1 MRGYIGCSVWET
13 KDGESMKKKV
23 VHLVYS
29 MGCGGLEK
37 VIVNLVNGSSDAFE
51 HVIVTLIPEYEMTS
65 SINQRVAIH
74 CLHKRPGKDIGC
86 HKRLYSLLKELK
98 PDVINTYNFGTIEY
112 HITAYLAGV
121 KTRVHS
127 DHGHGGDAQDGL
139 NKKNNFIRKISSYFI
154 NDYVVVSKD
163 LMEWVTKVVKVKP
176 GKIHLIQN
184 GVDVPSAIL
193 AKHPFSN
200 DEKVICT
207 VGRLDPVKNQ
217 SLLLNAFKL
226 ALESIS
232 IPVKLKIVGDGPE
245 RKALESLSV
254 ELGIEP
260 FVDFM
265 GYREDVREQLESCDV
280 FVLSSHY
287 EAMPMTI
294 LESMA
299 IGIPVVTTDVGGIRH
314 FVSSEY
320 VNYVSA
326 GNATELSDAIKS
338 LIKNPELSSDK
349 VIKAHSLVARKYSL
363 ESMSNE
369 YASIYN
375 KN

>member
-1 MRGYIGCSVWET
+1 VCKHNGCTVWKMRI
-13 KDGESMKKKV
+13 GESMKKKV

-37 VIVNLVNGSSDAFE
+37 VIVNLINGSSDAFE
-51 HVIVTLIPEYEMTS
+51 HVIVTLIPEFEMTS
-65 SINQRVAIH
+65 SLNEQVELH
-74 CLHKRPGKDIGC
+74 CLHKRPGKDVGC
-86 HKRLYSLLKELK
+86 HKRLYSLLREIS

-163 LMEWVTKVVKVKP
+163 LMEWVTQVVKVRP
-176 GKIHLIQN
+176 GKLHLIQN
-184 GVDVPSAIL
+184 GVDVPPSVSPKYNAT
-193 AKHPFSN
+193 N
-200 DEKVICT
+200 GEKVICT

-217 SLLLNAFKL
+217 SLLLHAFKRV
-226 ALESIS
+226 LEEYKQ
-232 IPVKLKIVGDGPE
+232 PVRLKIVGDGPE
-245 RKALESLSV
+245 RKALESLA
-254 ELGIEP
+254 ETLGIQQ

-265 GYREDVREQLESCDV
+265 GYREDVREQLETCNV

-299 IGIPVVTTDVGGIRH
+299 IGRPVVTTDVGGIRH
-314 FVSSEY
+314 FLNEDYASFVAPGD
-320 VNYVSA
+320 V
-326 GNATELSDAIKS
+326 
-338 LIKNPELSSDK
+338 
-349 VIKAHSLVARKYSL
+349 KALTNELVAKVTNPANSEEQIINAHKLVLEKYSL
-363 ESMSNE
+363 KAMAYRYSQ
-369 YASIYN
+369 IYQ
-375 KN
+375 

>member
-1 MRGYIGCSVWET
+1 MRGYIGCSVWKT

-51 HVIVTLIPEYEMTS
+51 HIIVTLIPEFEMTS

-86 HKRLYSLLKELK
+86 HKRLYFLLKELK

-121 KTRVHS
+121 KIRVHS

-299 IGIPVVTTDVGGIRH
+299 IGRPVVTTDVGGIRH
-314 FVSSEY
+314 FLNE
-320 VNYVSA
+320 NY
-326 GNATELSDAIKS
+326 ATFVPPGDVKALANELM
-338 LIKNPELSSDK
+338 DK
-349 VIKAHSLVARKYSL
+349 VSDSTDSKEQITNAHKLVLDKYSLSTMARKYSK
-363 ESMSNE
+363 
-369 YASIYN
+369 IYQL
-375 KN
+375 